1 MWRKKNFRERIFIM
15 ETKNCKDCLSQVSRI
30 HHGHQKLLQL
40 HKDCAEID
48 CKIETS
54 INELRS
60 FLKEKEKENVN
71 RTNFPTHEDYEE
83 RIDDLARRASL
94 IIRDIEKDFN
104 VAIIKNIKCES
115 SNFCMRLSVM

>member
-1 MWRKKNFRERIFIM
+1 M

-54 INELRS
+54 INELSR

-71 RTNFPTHEDYEE
+71 CTDFPAHDDYEE

-94 IIRDIEKDFN
+94 IIKDIENDCS
-104 VAIIKNIKCES
+104 VAIINDIKCES
-115 SNFCMRLSVM
+115 SCLHMRLSVM